1 MNDELKLKRILLA
14 TDFNARSDAAE
25 TFAVELAAKFNAA
38 LFLVSVIEP
47 IMGLEKD
54 DVDAEE
60 FAQFY
65 RKLMGRAETEL
76 ERRLERWAS
85 HRLVV
90 RHHVAVG
97 PRWKVIL
104 EQATEH
110 DVNLLVLGRRPYDV
124 STPLGTTSHK
134 VFVGA
139 RCPVLLVPPAPAH
152 S

>member
-1 MNDELKLKRILLA
+1 MGDNLKLKRILLA
-14 TDFNARSDAAE
+14 TDFSARSEAAE
-25 TFAVELAAKFNAA
+25 NFAVELAAKFDAA

-54 DVDAEE
+54 DDDAGE
-60 FAQFY
+60 FAEFY
-65 RKLMGRAETEL
+65 SKLMGRAETEL
-76 ERRLERWAS
+76 ERRLERWTS

-90 RHHVAVG
+90 QHHVAVG

-104 EQATEH
+104 EQANEQNA
-110 DVNLLVLGRRPYDV
+110 NLLILGRRPYDQN
-124 STPLGTTSHK
+124 TPLGTTSHK

-139 RCPVLLVPPAPAH
+139 RCPVLFVPSAPAH